1 MSRRAALR
9 SRGLTVGVVLTGLVA
24 AGCTVATLG
33 DADPGPLAVTEG
45 SGEWCLPDFETAG
58 DVVHGS
64 EVLYNESDAVLQIT
78 DVSLVDARNLEI
90 KGSYQGPLRNLLVGT
105 LLGWPSAERLQKRGF
120 EPLGR
125 IDPNSQA
132 NLVVLLRSGN
142 NPDSADLSGVR
153 IEYEVDGET
162 FSVTTGYSVIW
173 RKRC

>member
-1 MSRRAALR
+1 M
-9 SRGLTVGVVLTGLVA
+9 GVVLTGLVA

-120 EPLGR
+120 EPVGR

-132 NLVVLLRSGN
+132 NLVVLLRSGDDA
-142 NPDSADLSGVR
+142 DSADISGVR
-153 IEYEVDGET
+153 IEYEADGET
-162 FSVTTGYSVIW
+162 FWVTTGYSVIW